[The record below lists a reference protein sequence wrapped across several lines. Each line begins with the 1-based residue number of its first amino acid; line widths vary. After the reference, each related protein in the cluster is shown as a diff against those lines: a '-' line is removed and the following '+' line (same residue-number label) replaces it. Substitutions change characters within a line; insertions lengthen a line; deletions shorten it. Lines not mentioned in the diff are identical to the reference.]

1 MAAAVRTGPLTS
13 GASGLSLLIIPL
25 NNPGIKRRR
34 INVSGLHA
42 SGSTFFEFND
52 VQVPSE
58 NIIGKAGDGFRMVMA
73 NFNPE
78 RFNMSIM
85 CVRMA
90 RNAVEEA
97 WKHALTRKTFGK
109 PLMSHQ
115 TIRAKFG
122 AVSLFASC
130 DGLYP
135 DRLGD

>member
-1 MAAAVRTGPLTS
+1 MAAAVRTGSPTS
-13 GASGLSLLIIPL
+13 GASGLSVLVIPL
-25 NNPGIKRRR
+25 NNPGVKRRR
-34 INVSGLHA
+34 IKISGLHA

-52 VQVPSE
+52 VKVPAE
-58 NIIGKAGDGFRMVMA
+58 NIIGKVGDGFWMIMA
-73 NFNPE
+73 NFNNE

-85 CVRMA
+85 CIRMA

-122 AVSLFASC
+122 AVGYFASC
-130 DGLYP
+130 DRFQTDKLRG
-135 DRLGD
+135 